1 MRYRLLTL
9 LLLFVVACHGGGA
22 RPNRAVQPVKCIV
35 AKPLNA
41 VTRDF
46 AALSIADDAVNLA
59 FKLSGRVVDLPIAKG
74 MNVSEGMLLARL
86 DSRNEELQLSA
97 AKATYD
103 EALSRL
109 KRAERLLAHNAIS
122 EQEVESLQN
131 IVAQASVAYENAE
144 QMLKETRITAPFSGV
159 VEYVAVD
166 TYQRVASG
174 ETILRLVKPESNS
187 VGFTA
192 PESLISE
199 LSLPTTRFQ
208 VLFDAYPDTY
218 FDAAIKSY
226 ARTSSDALGFPV
238 SLRLTDVDRARYTIS
253 PGMTCIAIVSVAES
267 DRQAVALP
275 LTAIY
280 APVGSYDSVWI
291 VDDNERVERRR
302 VTLGGLSG
310 SSDVVVMDGVKA
322 GERVV
327 VAGVY
332 KLTEGE
338 SVRVVAD

>member
-1 MRYRLLTL
+1 M
-9 LLLFVVACHGGGA
+9 VACHGGGA
-22 RPNRAVQPVKCIV
+22 RPNRAVQPVKCVV

-218 FDAAIKSY
+218 FDAAIKS
-226 ARTSSDALGFPV
+226 
-238 SLRLTDVDRARYTIS
+238 
-253 PGMTCIAIVSVAES
+253 
-267 DRQAVALP
+267 
-275 LTAIY
+275 
-280 APVGSYDSVWI
+280 
-291 VDDNERVERRR
+291 
-302 VTLGGLSG
+302 
-310 SSDVVVMDGVKA
+310 
-322 GERVV
+322 
-327 VAGVY
+327 
-332 KLTEGE
+332 
-338 SVRVVAD
+338 

>member
-1 MRYRLLTL
+1 
-9 LLLFVVACHGGGA
+9 
-22 RPNRAVQPVKCIV
+22 
-35 AKPLNA
+35 
-41 VTRDF
+41 
-46 AALSIADDAVNLA
+46 
-59 FKLSGRVVDLPIAKG
+59 VVDLPIAKG

-144 QMLKETRITAPFSGV
+144 QMLKETRITAPFGGV

-253 PGMTCIAIVSVAES
+253 PGMTCIAIVSVTER
-267 DRQAVALP
+267 DKHAVALP

-310 SSDVVVMDGVKA
+310 SSDVVVVDGVKA

>member
-22 RPNRAVQPVKCIV
+22 RPNRAVQPVKCVV

-86 DSRNEELQLSA
+86 DSRDEELQLSA

-131 IVAQASVAYENAE
+131 IVAQATVAYENAE

-218 FDAAIKSY
+218 FNAAIKSY

-267 DRQAVALP
+267 DRQAVTLP